1 MIWQVRAEGEWI
13 YLYLL
18 IDENQYREA
27 ALAGLK
33 NLVAAIIR
41 FEHPENSGPCWG

>member
-1 MIWQVRAEGEWI
+1 MIWRARAEGEWI

-18 IDENQYREA
+18 IDENQYSEA